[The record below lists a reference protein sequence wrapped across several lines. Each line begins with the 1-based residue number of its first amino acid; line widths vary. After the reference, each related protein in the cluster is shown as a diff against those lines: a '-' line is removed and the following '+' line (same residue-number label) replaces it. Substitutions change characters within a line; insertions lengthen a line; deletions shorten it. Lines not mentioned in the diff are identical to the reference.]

1 MCLNLINKKAA
12 HQSGFFIYRA
22 DANVLHS
29 IAKMYFWLSQTLNYM
44 NTVQRPTMKPWQYRL
59 HSIIFESDTFYGKLF
74 DIALLACILLSVI
87 VVMIDSVPSYHAK
100 YAGTFYAIE
109 WVFTILFTIEYILR
123 LFCIRKPMAYALSW
137 MGIIDLS
144 AIIPTYVSLLV
155 AGTQYLLVLRAL
167 RLLRIF
173 RIFKLWHFLDEGRFL
188 LEALAKSVRK
198 ISIFMLFIIIIV
210 VILGSCMYLIEG
222 ASNGFNSIPQSIYW
236 AIVTITTVGYGD
248 VSPATPLGKLFS
260 CILMLCGYG
269 IIAVPTGIVTSQMM
283 SEWRNKYVSDRKC
296 EQCGKVGH
304 EKDAQ
309 YCKYCGSN
317 LNG

>member
-1 MCLNLINKKAA
+1 MSFANLE
-12 HQSGFFIYRA
+12 
-22 DANVLHS
+22 
-29 IAKMYFWLSQTLNYM
+29 YM
-44 NTVQRPTMKPWQYRL
+44 STGQRPTMRPWQYKL
-59 HSIIFESDTFYGKLF
+59 HSIIFESNTFYGKLF

-87 VVMIDSVPSYHAK
+87 VVMIDSVPPYHAK
-100 YAGTFYAIE
+100 YADIFYAIE
-109 WVFTILFTIEYILR
+109 WVFTILFTAEYILR

-137 MGIIDLS
+137 MGIIDLC
-144 AIIPTYVSLLV
+144 AIIPTYISLLV

-198 ISIFMLFIIIIV
+198 ISIFMLFIVIIV

-222 ASNGFNSIPQSIYW
+222 ASNGFNSIPESIYW

-248 VSPATPLGKLFS
+248 ISPVTPLGKLLS

-283 SEWRNKYVSDRKC
+283 AEWRNKHISDVQCKS
-296 EQCGKVGH
+296 CGKWNH
-304 EKDAQ
+304 EKDA
-309 YCKYCGSN
+309 KYCRYCGAS
-317 LNG
+317 LGE